1 MRSLLIR
8 FFLSFWL
15 MIAITVGAAAV
26 AGFYYA
32 ERAHAAVQRFE
43 VSEAMFEAGGALQ
56 RDGREG
62 LTQWL
67 RSLPGVTRSLVYIVD
82 DRGRDLL
89 ERRLPAPV
97 VIALRRFGGRPGP
110 APRDLGNLRPAR
122 PFTELVGRDGS
133 VYTIFVLPPRGVVGN
148 WLANRGLA
156 GLVMFALVASA
167 LVSWLLAGTISRPV
181 RQLRNTAKAIAEG
194 RLDSR
199 VASTALNRRDEIGLL
214 ANDFD
219 QMARALET
227 SLHRQTELTRN
238 VSHEL
243 RSPLARLRVALELA
257 RREAGD
263 LPEFDK
269 IESETE
275 KLDDLIGQIL
285 ELSRLDSA
293 HKRQPTPVDLA
304 TTLLSVVDD
313 LRFEHGDAV
322 EISVSGITD
331 DVVVEGSEP
340 ALRACFENVL
350 RNAAHHGRA
359 GGKLEVALRQESGM
373 ATVTVQD
380 DGGGV
385 VAEDLAHLFEPF
397 YRGSAR
403 GAESRQPGSGLGLA
417 IASRAAELHGGKI
430 AAENRGKGL
439 RVTVSLPAGR

>member
-1 MRSLLIR
+1 VRSLLIR

-43 VSEAMFEAGGALQ
+43 VSEAMYAASDALR

-62 LTQWL
+62 LTEWL
-67 RSLPGVTRSLVYIVD
+67 ASLPGVTGSFVYIID
-82 DRGRDLL
+82 ERGRDLL

-110 APRDLGNLRPAR
+110 VPRDLGNLRPAR
-122 PFTELVGRDGS
+122 PFTELVGSDGS

-156 GLVMFALVASA
+156 GLVIFALVASA
-167 LVSWLLAGTISRPV
+167 LVSWFLAGTISRPV
-181 RQLRNTAKAIAEG
+181 RQLRSTAKAIAEG
-194 RLDSR
+194 RLDTRVSR
-199 VASTALNRRDEIGLL
+199 TALNRRDEIGLL

-219 QMARALET
+219 QMASALET

-275 KLDDLIGQIL
+275 KLDELIGQIL
-285 ELSRLDSA
+285 ELSRLENA
-293 HKRQPTPVDLA
+293 HEQPPSPVDLA
-304 TTLLSVVDD
+304 ATLLSVVDD

-322 EISVSGITD
+322 EITVGGIGD
-331 DVVVEGSEP
+331 DVVVDGSKS

-359 GGKLEVALRQESGM
+359 GGKLEVTLKHEAGIAS
-373 ATVTVQD
+373 VTVQD
-380 DGGGV
+380 DSGGV
-385 VAEDLAHLFEPF
+385 APGDLAHLFEPF
-397 YRGSAR
+397 YRGSA
-403 GAESRQPGSGLGLA
+403 GQSESRRQGSGLGLA
-417 IASRAAELHGGKI
+417 IASRAVELHGGKI
-430 AAENRGKGL
+430 AAENRDNGL
-439 RVTVSLPAGR
+439 RVTVSLPTSR